1 MHTQLAPAVLL
12 SFEFPFKFLF
22 ILGFH
27 LSPCGRVSAPVVHTQ
42 RTTNSPS
49 SQIVTKK
56 DRSPEAFAITYS
68 HGHASPEEGL
78 SLLGNPSPV
87 FVLRI
92 VAPPWLPST

>member
-42 RTTNSPS
+42 STT
-49 SQIVTKK
+49 QIVTKK

-68 HGHASPEEGL
+68 QGHASPEEGL